1 MNLPTSAA
9 NKKRNVVNTES
20 NDETRVLDQARM
32 TVYQFLS
39 LATSKPSSARWQR
52 LLDPGFQELTQAA
65 VEVIRQDPRACP
77 DKLAPGELPIEA
89 LELAPLLVFLR
100 HGQEY
105 PQEQDFSEEFDHVF
119 GLLISRE
126 CPPYETEY
134 CPQTF
139 SIFRSHQ
146 LADIA
151 GYYRAFG
158 LQPANESPERHDHIS
173 LELEFMAWLNTK
185 ALYAL
190 EQGDAENASICRETQ
205 VQFVEHHLAWWTT
218 AFALALR
225 KKADGIRDE
234 RDLGSAPKSLLGA
247 IGVLLAAFIP
257 AERAILGI
265 ASPTTLMAANVL
277 ASVEQG
283 EAEECRTSSFN
294 VDTNFE

>member
-1 MNLPTSAA
+1 MNPSTSAA
-9 NKKRNVVNTES
+9 NKKINPVES
-20 NDETRVLDQARM
+20 GSNEETMVLDQARV

-39 LATSKPSSARWQR
+39 FATLKPLSERWQR
-52 LLDPGFQELTQAA
+52 LLDPDFQALAQAA
-65 VEVIRQDPRACP
+65 VEVIQNDPRTRP
-77 DKLAPGELPIEA
+77 KHLAPGELPIEA
-89 LELAPLLVFLR
+89 LALAPLISFLQR
-100 HGQEY
+100 SKME
-105 PQEQDFSEEFDHVF
+105 DFSEEFDRVF

-139 SIFRSHQ
+139 SVFRSHQ

-158 LQPANESPERHDHIS
+158 LEPSNESPERHDHIS

-185 ALYAL
+185 TLYAL
-190 EQGDAENASICRETQ
+190 EQGEAENEGICRDAQ
-205 VQFVEHHLAWWTT
+205 MHFVEDHLAWWAT

-234 RDLGSAPKSLLGA
+234 RDLASPPTSFQGA
-247 IGVLLAAFIP
+247 IGILLAAFIP

-265 ASPTTLMAANVL
+265 ASPTALTAANVL
-277 ASVEQG
+277 ASVEES
-283 EAEECRTSSFN
+283 EAEGCETCSFSAEA
-294 VDTNFE
+294 NFE